1 MSMCYMKGLL
11 EDAAK
16 ESRAVGA
23 FSVGNMEMIIGA
35 VKAAEELN
43 TPIILQIAEVRLPHS
58 PLNLMGPMMVKAAK
72 CSKVDIAVHLDHG
85 LTLETVK
92 QALDLGFTS
101 VMFDGSRYD
110 LPENIELT
118 RQVVKIAEKTGATTE
133 AELGVV
139 GGSEDGSENCK
150 IICTDPAVA
159 ESFAEKT
166 GVDALAVAIGNAHG
180 HYVAVP
186 KLRLDVLEKINK
198 RVKIPLV
205 LHGGTG
211 ISPEDFRNCISYGV
225 RKINIA
231 TANFDALTDEAY
243 NYFKHDGPYNY
254 FSLNEAMVQ
263 GVYQNVKR
271 HIQIFNN
278 QIPLNQIS

>member
-1 MSMCYMKGLL
+1 MSICDMKGLL
-11 EDAAK
+11 QDAAK
-16 ESRAVGA
+16 EGKAVGA
-23 FSVGNMEMIIGA
+23 FSVGNMEMILGA

-58 PLNLMGPMMVKAAK
+58 PLSLMGPMMIQAAK

-85 LTLETVK
+85 LALDTVK

-101 VMFDGSRYD
+101 VMFDGSKYD
-110 LPENIELT
+110 LPQNMELT
-118 RQVVKIAEKTGATTE
+118 RRVVEMAEKFGATTE

-139 GGSEDGSENCK
+139 GGSEGGNENCK
-150 IICTDPAVA
+150 IVYTEPSVA
-159 ESFAEKT
+159 ESFAEET

-180 HYVAVP
+180 HYAAVP
-186 KLRLDVLEKINK
+186 KLRLDVLEEIDK

-211 ISPEDFRNCISYGV
+211 ISPEDFRNCISHGV

-231 TANFDALTDEAY
+231 TANFDALTYEVQD
-243 NYFKHDGPYNY
+243 YFKHGGPYNY

-278 QIPLNQIS
+278 RVPLDQIL

>member
-1 MSMCYMKGLL
+1 
-11 EDAAK
+11 
-16 ESRAVGA
+16 
-23 FSVGNMEMIIGA
+23 
-35 VKAAEELN
+35 
-43 TPIILQIAEVRLPHS
+43 
-58 PLNLMGPMMVKAAK
+58 MGPMMIKAAK
-72 CSKVDIAVHLDHG
+72 DAKVDIAVHLDHG
-85 LTLETVK
+85 LILETVR

-110 LPENIELT
+110 LPENIGLT
-118 RQVVKIAEKTGATTE
+118 CQVVKMAKETGATTE

-139 GGSEDGSENCK
+139 GGSEDGSENCE
-150 IICTDPAVA
+150 IVCTDPAVA
-159 ESFAEKT
+159 ESFAKTT

-180 HYVAVP
+180 HYAGVP
-186 KLRLDVLEKINK
+186 KLRLDVLEEIDK
-198 RVKIPLV
+198 RVKVPLV

-211 ISPEDFRNCISYGV
+211 ISPTDFRSCISYGV

-231 TANFDALTDEAY
+231 TANFDALTEEAY
-243 NYFKHDGPYNY
+243 NYFKQDGPYNY

-278 QIPLNQIS
+278 QVPLNQIL